1 MRVPFL
7 DYRIVEFM
15 FSLQDNQ
22 KINNGVTKKV
32 LRNAMKG
39 VLPEEVRKRMDKM
52 GFVTPEDI
60 WFRTVLKDKILEI
73 INSKS
78 FEDRGYFNIKKIK
91 KEFYAHCKAKKNI
104 SYTIWR
110 WINLELWLRMFI
122 D

>member
-1 MRVPFL
+1 VRVPFL

-91 KEFYAHCKAKKNI
+91 KNFMHIAK
-104 SYTIWR
+104 
-110 WINLELWLRMFI
+110 LRKI
-122 D
+122 